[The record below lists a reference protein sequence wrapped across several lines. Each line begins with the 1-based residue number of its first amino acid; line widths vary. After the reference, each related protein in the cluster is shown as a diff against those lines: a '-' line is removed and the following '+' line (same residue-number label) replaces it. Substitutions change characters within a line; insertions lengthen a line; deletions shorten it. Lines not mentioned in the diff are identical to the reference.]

1 VSRPR
6 VAALAVALA
15 IALVPALSG
24 CGTTQAGAAAI
35 VGDHRITVSDLQT
48 ATTEL
53 KRLVQD
59 PTQITQE
66 LVLGWL
72 IANPAAVEVATQ
84 KGQAVSRDDAL
95 RFFSQANFTNPAGGT
110 TPSEAAITAVQTAYA
125 LQLLAGQDVDPAA
138 AKANVDQVL
147 ADLKAEKVTVNPRY
161 GTFDYAWDAQ
171 TQSFTL
177 SPTKVSWLTTP
188 SGSSGSSGQPSPQPS
203 PSSS

>member
-1 VSRPR
+1 MSRPR

-15 IALVPALSG
+15 IGLAPALAA
-24 CGTTQAGAAAI
+24 CGATQAGAAAI
-35 VGDHRITVSDLQT
+35 VGDHRISVSELQT

-53 KRLVQD
+53 KQLVRD

-72 IANPAAVEVATQ
+72 IANPAAVQVATE

-95 RFFSQANFTNPAGGT
+95 RFFPPATFRNAGGGT
-110 TPSEAAITAVQTAYA
+110 TPSDASVTAVQTAYA
-125 LQLLAGQDVDPAA
+125 LQLLAGQGVDEAT
-138 AKANVDQVL
+138 AKTNVDKVL
-147 ADLKAEKVTVNPRY
+147 ADLKADKVTVNPRY

-188 SGSSGSSGQPSPQPS
+188 ASGGPPSPQPT
-203 PSSS
+203 PASS

>member
-6 VAALAVALA
+6 AAVLAVALA
-15 IALVPALSG
+15 IGLAPALAG
-24 CGTTQAGAAAI
+24 CGTTQAGSAAI
-35 VGDHRITVSDLQT
+35 VGDHRISVGELQT

-59 PTQITQE
+59 PAQITQE

-72 IANPAAVEVATQ
+72 IANPAAVEVARE

-95 RFFSQANFTNPAGGT
+95 RFFSQANFTNGSGGT
-110 TPSEAAITAVQTAYA
+110 TPSDPAVTAVQTAYA
-125 LQLLAGQDVDPAA
+125 LQLLAGQDVDEAT
-138 AKANVDQVL
+138 AKANVDQVI
-147 ADLKAEKVTVNPRY
+147 ADLKADKVTVNPRY

-177 SPTKVSWLTTP
+177 SPSKVSWLTTP
-188 SGSSGSSGQPSPQPS
+188 SPAAAQPSPQPS
-203 PSSS
+203 PASS

>member
-6 VAALAVALA
+6 VAALAVALVVGLA
-15 IALVPALSG
+15 PALAG

-35 VGDHRITVSDLQT
+35 VGDHRISVGELQT

-53 KRLVQD
+53 KQLVRD
-59 PTQITQE
+59 PAQITQE

-72 IANPAAVEVATQ
+72 IANGAAVQVATE

-95 RFFSQANFTNPAGGT
+95 RFFSPATFKNGSGGT
-110 TPSEAAITAVQTAYA
+110 TPSPAAISAVQTAYA
-125 LQLLAGQDVDPAA
+125 LQLLAGQGVDPAT
-138 AKANVDQVL
+138 AKTNIDQVL

-177 SPTKVSWLTTP
+177 SPTKVSWITTP
-188 SGSSGSSGQPSPQPS
+188 PSAGQASPQPT
-203 PSSS
+203 PASS

>member
-15 IALVPALSG
+15 IGLAPVLSG

-35 VGDHRITVSDLQT
+35 VGDRRITVSELQT

-53 KRLVQD
+53 KQLVQD

-72 IANPAAVEVATQ
+72 IANPAAVQVASE

-95 RFFSQANFTNPAGGT
+95 RFFSQAKFTNPDGGN
-110 TPSEAAITAVQTAYA
+110 TPSDAAVSAVQTAYA
-125 LQLLAGQDVDPAA
+125 LQVLAGQDVDPAT
-138 AKANVDQVL
+138 AKTNVDQVIG
-147 ADLKAEKVTVNPRY
+147 DLKAETVTVNPRY
-161 GTFDYAWDAQ
+161 GTFDYAWNTQ

-177 SPTKVSWLTTP
+177 SPRKVDWLTTP
-188 SGSSGSSGQPSPQPS
+188 SPSASAQPTPAAS
-203 PSSS
+203 

>member
-1 VSRPR
+1 VSRSR
-6 VAALAVALA
+6 VAAFAVALAVAVGPVLA
-15 IALVPALSG
+15 G
-24 CGTTQAGAAAI
+24 CGTNQAGAAAI
-35 VGDHRITVSDLQT
+35 VGDQRISVSELQT

-59 PTQITQE
+59 PSQITQE

-72 IANPAAVEVATQ
+72 IANPAAVQVATQ

-95 RFFSQANFTNPAGGT
+95 RFFSQANFRNGSGGT
-110 TPSEAAITAVQTAYA
+110 TPSDAAVTAVQTAYT
-125 LQLLAGQDVDPAA
+125 LQILAGQDVDQAT
-138 AKANVDQVL
+138 AKANVDQVI

-177 SPTKVSWLTTP
+177 SPSKVNWIATP
-188 SGSSGSSGQPSPQPS
+188 SATPTPQPS
-203 PSSS
+203 AS

>member
-6 VAALAVALA
+6 VAAVAVAVALA
-15 IALVPALSG
+15 LTPILSG

-35 VGDHRITVSDLQT
+35 VGDNRISVSELQT

-72 IANPAAVEVATQ
+72 IANEAAVQVATQ

-95 RFFSQANFTNPAGGT
+95 RAFSQANFANDSGGT
-110 TPSEAAITAVQTAYA
+110 TPSDAAVTAVQTAYA
-125 LQLLAGQDVDPAA
+125 LQLLAGQGVDPAT
-138 AKANVDQVL
+138 AKANVDQIIS
-147 ADLKAEKVTVNPRY
+147 DLKAEKVTVNPRY

-171 TQSFTL
+171 TRSFAL

-188 SGSSGSSGQPSPQPS
+188 SPAAGQPPSQPSPA
-203 PSSS
+203 SS